1 MATQALGELVDELGA
16 ELVPAQR
23 TSDLVAGLQRLQGS
37 FPARLATIYARAGWR
52 R

>member
-1 MATQALGELVDELGA
+1 MATQALEELVDEMVA
-16 ELVPAQR
+16 ELVLEQR
-23 TSDLVAGLQRLQGS
+23 TPDLVAGLQRLQGS